1 VPLNKIIM
9 AQNNNLEL
17 NDQEIISKIKENS
30 VALGMV
36 YKKCKSSAIQ
46 FLRKMNYQSN
56 ERIDIE
62 DIFQDAIIV
71 LYENIIYKDFVLA
84 SNTSLQ
90 TYLNSVCRNQ
100 LLKKISKNN
109 SVELNENKG
118 IDEDDQEDAMKFNP
132 LITDTLDEFE
142 DIKEKQFNAI
152 EKALEKIK
160 LAGGHCYELLTLFW
174 YHKKSMNELSEVFG
188 YSNADN
194 TKNQKARCQK
204 RLEKLTFELMNK

>member
-1 VPLNKIIM
+1 M
-9 AQNNNLEL
+9 AQNNNL
-17 NDQEIISKIKENS
+17 NYTDQELILKIKEDAE
-30 VALGMV
+30 ALGIV
-36 YKKCKSSAIQ
+36 YKKCKSSALQ
-46 FLRKMNYQSN
+46 FLRKINYQSN

-62 DIFQDAIIV
+62 DIFQDSMIV
-71 LYENIIYKDFVLA
+71 LYENIVHKDFVLA

-100 LLKKISKNN
+100 LLKKIGKNN

-118 IDEDDQEDAMKFNP
+118 IDDDEQDNVMEFNP

-142 DIKEKQFNAI
+142 DTKEKQFNAI

-174 YHKKSMNELSEVFG
+174 YHKKSMNELTYIFG
-188 YSNADN
+188 YTNAAN
-194 TKNQKARCQK
+194 TKSQKAKCQK
-204 RLEKLTFELMNK
+204 RLEKITFELMNN

>member
-1 VPLNKIIM
+1 MPLNENIM

-17 NDQEIISKIKENS
+17 KDHEIISRIKENS
-30 VALGMV
+30 EALGIV
-36 YKKCKSSAIQ
+36 YKKCKSGAIQ
-46 FLRKMNYQSN
+46 FLRKINYQSN

-71 LYENIIYKDFVLA
+71 LYENIVKKDFVLA
-84 SNTSLQ
+84 ANTSLQ

-109 SVELNENKG
+109 AVEFNENQG
-118 IDEDDQEDAMKFNP
+118 NDDDEQDNSMRFNP
-132 LITDTLDEFE
+132 LIIDTLEEFE
-142 DIKEKQFNAI
+142 DTKEKQFNAI

-160 LAGGHCYELLTLFW
+160 EAGGHCYELLTLFW

-204 RLEKLTFELMNK
+204 RLEKLTFELMNH